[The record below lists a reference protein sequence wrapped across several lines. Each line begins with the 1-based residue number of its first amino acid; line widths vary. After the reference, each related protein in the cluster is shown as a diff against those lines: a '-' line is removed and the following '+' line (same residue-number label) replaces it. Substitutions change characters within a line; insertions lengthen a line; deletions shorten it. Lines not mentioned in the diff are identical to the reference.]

1 MEKRVPAVE
10 KRVPAVAKRVP
21 AVEKRVPAV
30 EQLVPAVEKCLLAM
44 ERTAVADPIAA
55 LAGVCADV
63 RPAVAADAVLGMV
76 PAAVAAPATVAE
88 ASELIRAAAGHG
100 LAVLPRGTGT
110 KLAWGTRPD
119 RCDLV
124 VDTTRLDRVIEHAA
138 GDLVVRVQAG
148 LTMARLAAEL
158 APAGQQLALDPLVP
172 ASGVTAT
179 AGTATDVTATADT
192 ATDVTATADTAA
204 ADTATADTAAKLTA
218 AAVTAAPGAAGASYG
233 TVGGVIATGAAGPRR
248 LRYGAPRDLLIGIT
262 VVLAD
267 GTVASSGGKV
277 VKNVAGYDLGK
288 LFAGSFGTLG
298 LIAEAAFRLHPLPQ
312 AAAFVTVTCP
322 APADALAAVRAA
334 LESQLVPSAA
344 EIDRPAPGEPVSVC
358 LLFEGTAEA
367 ITERVARMRDILGTG
382 AHAGGAPPAWWGRS
396 IAGADATALRIAF
409 PPGTLPSVLEAI
421 DETAAAVTAGFAGVA
436 GAGVIGDG
444 ALRPA
449 IRGSAGAGVLDA
461 ALDAQTSPDAAASF
475 VAALRR
481 RLAAPPRWG
490 DVPGASVTVVH
501 APAGIREEVDMWGPV
516 TAAELMQAIKDQF
529 DPGQLMSPGRF
540 AGGI

>member
-1 MEKRVPAVE
+1 M
-10 KRVPAVAKRVP
+10 
-21 AVEKRVPAV
+21 
-30 EQLVPAVEKCLLAM
+30 
-44 ERTAVADPIAA
+44 ADPLSA

-172 ASGVTAT
+172 ASGVTA
-179 AGTATDVTATADT
+179 AADMATDVTASEVTA
-192 ATDVTATADTAA
+192 AAVTATEV
-204 ADTATADTAAKLTA
+204 TATEVTATEVTA

-312 AAAFVTVTCP
+312 TAAFVTVTCP

-334 LESQLVPSAA
+334 IESQLVPSAA

-358 LLFEGTAEA
+358 LLFEGTAQA
-367 ITERVARMRDILGTG
+367 ITERVARMRDILGSG

-409 PPGTLPSVLEAI
+409 PPGTLPSVLDAV
-421 DETAAAVTAGFAGVA
+421 DETAAAVTAGFAGAGVA
-436 GAGVIGDG
+436 GASGDG
-444 ALRPA
+444 VLRPA

-501 APAGIREEVDMWGPV
+501 APAAIREEIDMWGPV

>member
-1 MEKRVPAVE
+1 M
-10 KRVPAVAKRVP
+10 
-21 AVEKRVPAV
+21 
-30 EQLVPAVEKCLLAM
+30 
-44 ERTAVADPIAA
+44 ADPIAV
-55 LAGVCADV
+55 LGGVCADV

-88 ASELIRAAAGHG
+88 ASEVMRAATGHG
-100 LAVLPRGTGT
+100 LAILPRGTGT

-138 GDLVVRVQAG
+138 GDLVVRVEAG

-158 APAGQQLALDPLVP
+158 GPAGQQLALDPPV
-172 ASGVTAT
+172 S
-179 AGTATDVTATADT
+179 
-192 ATDVTATADTAA
+192 
-204 ADTATADTAAKLTA
+204 A
-218 AAVTAAPGAAGASYG
+218 AAVTAGQGAAGAGQG

-267 GTVASSGGKV
+267 GTVAASGGKV

-288 LFAGSFGTLG
+288 LFTGSFGTLG

-312 AAAFVTVTCP
+312 TTAYVTLTCST
-322 APADALAAVRAA
+322 AADALAAVGAA
-334 LESQLVPSAA
+334 VESQLVPSAA
-344 EIDRPAPGEPVSVC
+344 EIDRPEAGQPVSVC

-367 ITERVARMRDILGTG
+367 ITERVARMRDILGSG
-382 AHAGGAPPAWWGRS
+382 AQAGGAPPAWWGRS
-396 IAGADATALRIAF
+396 IAGADATALRIVFA
-409 PPGTLPSVLEAI
+409 PGALPFVLDAV
-421 DETAAAVTAGFAGVA
+421 DQAAVTAGIM
-436 GAGVIGDG
+436 GAG

-449 IRGSAGAGVLDA
+449 IRGSAGAGVLNA
-461 ALDAQTSPDAAASF
+461 ALDPQTSPDAAASF

-481 RLAAPPRWG
+481 RLAAPPKWG
-490 DVPGASVTVVH
+490 DVPGGSVTVVH
-501 APAGIREEVDMWGPV
+501 APTGIRDEVDAWGPV
-516 TAAELMQAIKDQF
+516 TAAELMQAVKDQF
-529 DPGQLMSPGRF
+529 DPDQLMAPGRF

>member
-1 MEKRVPAVE
+1 VEKHVLAVE
-10 KRVPAVAKRVP
+10 KRVPAVAK
-21 AVEKRVPAV
+21 
-30 EQLVPAVEKCLLAM
+30 LVPAVEKCLLAM

-119 RCDLV
+119 RCDLI

-192 ATDVTATADTAA
+192 AAADTATADTAA
-204 ADTATADTAAKLTA
+204 ADTAAAVMAAAVTA
-218 AAVTAAPGAAGASYG
+218 AAGTAAPVTAAPGAAGASYG

-334 LESQLVPSAA
+334 IESQLVPSAA

-409 PPGTLPSVLEAI
+409 PPGTLPSVLEAV
-421 DETAAAVTAGFAGVA
+421 DETAAAVTAGFAGAGVA